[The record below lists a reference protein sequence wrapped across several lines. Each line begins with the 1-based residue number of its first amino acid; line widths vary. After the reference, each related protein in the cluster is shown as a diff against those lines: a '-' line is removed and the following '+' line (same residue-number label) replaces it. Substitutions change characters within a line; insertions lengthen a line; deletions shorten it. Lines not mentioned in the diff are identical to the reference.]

1 MVRLIDVVFLLW
13 YGCWMPFKHNA
24 CCRHHIPK
32 MRRRVKNW
40 PAYEAGLQRRSALI
54 FWLDEMALTGWR
66 ARLRTI

>member
-1 MVRLIDVVFLLW
+1 ML
-13 YGCWMPFKHNA
+13 FKHNA

-66 ARLRTI
+66 AQLRTI